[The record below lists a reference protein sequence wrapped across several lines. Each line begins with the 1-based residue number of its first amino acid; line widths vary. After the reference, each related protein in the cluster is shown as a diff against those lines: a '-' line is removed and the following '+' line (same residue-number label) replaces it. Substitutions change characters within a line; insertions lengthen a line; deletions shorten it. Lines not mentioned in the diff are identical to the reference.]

1 MRAGTKPLLSLTAAD
16 LMSRNVVT
24 LPPDMSLQAA
34 ARLLFQAEV
43 SGAPVLDDQG
53 RCIGVL
59 SAIDFVLWAK
69 ESKQLE
75 QPCHLEHHF
84 VTPWQVVDLESLPTD
99 QVRNYMTIDLV
110 TASPRARIGELA
122 RLMADAR
129 IRRIIIVDEQG
140 QCLGIVSSTDI
151 MSAVAGAARTES
163 DLSESSESIS
173 AR

>member
-1 MRAGTKPLLSLTAAD
+1 MQSNPKPLLSLTAAD

-24 LPPDMSLQAA
+24 LAPDLSLQAA
-34 ARLLFQAEV
+34 ARMLSQAEV

-84 VTPWQVVDLESLPTD
+84 VTPWQVVDLESLPAD

-129 IRRIIIVDEQG
+129 VRRVLIVDEQR

-151 MSAVAGAARTES
+151 MSAIEEADRRES
-163 DLSESSESIS
+163 DLSEIRETGPAS
-173 AR
+173 

>member
-1 MRAGTKPLLSLTAAD
+1 MRTGTKPLLSLTATD
-16 LMSRNVVT
+16 LMSRNMIT

-34 ARLLFQAEV
+34 ARLLSQAEV

-53 RCIGVL
+53 HCIGVL

-69 ESKQLE
+69 ESKQVE
-75 QPCHLEHHF
+75 QPCHLENHF
-84 VTPWQVVDLESLPTD
+84 VTSWQVVDLESLPTD
-99 QVRNYMTIDLV
+99 QVRNYMTTDLV
-110 TASPRARIGELA
+110 TASPNARIGELA

-129 IRRIIIVDEQG
+129 VRRVIVRDEQG
-140 QCLGIVSSTDI
+140 QCMGIVSSTDI
-151 MSAVAGAARTES
+151 MSAVAEAARMES